1 MTRVRIKKEQFG
13 HRYIYGKN
21 IIEDEGREWGDVS
34 TSWGM
39 TKDVSKPSE
48 TRREALNRFFFTTLI
63 RNQPCWYLDLIF
75 QTPELWVKKL
85 LLFKTLSLW
94 YFIMRALENKHNCLI
109 ELKWFPL
116 FSRHNR
122 MQLGYSAPL
131 VDGLPFT
138 VSGTF
143 WILSGREDSLSKT
156 ECPFSSSLLNSIF
169 THPWFFFFL
178 KCYQLCVTQGQ
189 NLRTIFDFSSLAP
202 HPHILSPKSCHFY
215 FLRVSQ
221 ISLLLF
227 IPDATTPCE
236 LQLSLA

>member
-94 YFIMRALENKHNCLI
+94 YFIMRALENKTQLSHRVEVVPSLFKAQQNAAWVLCTPSR
-109 ELKWFPL
+109 WPPL
-116 FSRHNR
+116 HCVRDLLDPLWPGGFFVKNR
-122 MQLGYSAPL
+122 MS
-131 VDGLPFT
+131 
-138 VSGTF
+138 
-143 WILSGREDSLSKT
+143 
-156 ECPFSSSLLNSIF
+156 
-169 THPWFFFFL
+169 FL
-178 KCYQLCVTQGQ
+178 
-189 NLRTIFDFSSLAP
+189 F
-202 HPHILSPKSCHFY
+202 
-215 FLRVSQ
+215 
-221 ISLLLF
+221 
-227 IPDATTPCE
+227 
-236 LQLSLA
+236 

>member
-169 THPWFFFFL
+169 THSCFFFFFFML
-178 KCYQLCVTQGQ
+178 HEGKDLFTVYM
-189 NLRTIFDFSSLAP
+189 FS
-202 HPHILSPKSCHFY
+202 I
-215 FLRVSQ
+215 
-221 ISLLLF
+221 
-227 IPDATTPCE
+227 
-236 LQLSLA
+236 